1 MPRKNILLITK
12 KSNVILLSLLPI
24 SLLIGTFISETILN
38 LIVLNFLINSYI
50 KNDWQW
56 LSQKEFKIL
65 CIFWFYLILNCI
77 IALDPTLSMSR
88 AIFFIRFI
96 IFIYAVAEILNEKKI
111 EKKIFIFWLLII
123 LITVLDVNFEFIY
136 GRNILGNTSSYEG
149 RIASFLGEELKI
161 GFFLYSLYLSTF
173 AFFFSLTLEGKKRY
187 LYSRIILFIILFTFF
202 TIILTGEKSNS
213 IKAFFCLLLFFILS
227 KNYLNQF
234 KIVFIIFLLL
244 LIFFIYSK
252 RGNLPITG
260 TFQKIQND
268 NFTTTLKNSPHGAH
282 YYAAWEIFKS
292 YPIFGVGNKNF
303 RIECNN
309 PSYYN
314 SSVKLSKYRCSTHPH
329 QVYLE
334 FLSELGFLGLAIFL
348 YFLVNIL
355 FKSFS
360 LYFKNR
366 NLILLSSALFITST
380 FLPFIPSGSFF
391 TSFGATIFWLNV
403 GILISNINKK

>member
-12 KSNVILLSLLPI
+12 KSNLILLSLLPI
-24 SLLIGTFISETILN
+24 SLLFGTFISETILN
-38 LIVLNFLINSYI
+38 LIVFNFLINSYI
-50 KNDWQW
+50 KNDWLW
-56 LSQKEFKIL
+56 LNQKEFKIL

-77 IALDPTLSMSR
+77 IALDPTLSMTR

-136 GRNILGNTSSYEG
+136 GKNIIGNTSAYAG

-173 AFFFSLTLEGKKRY
+173 AFFFSLTLESKKKY
-187 LYSRIILFIILFTFF
+187 LYSWIILFIILFTFF

-227 KNYLNQF
+227 KNYLNQN
-234 KIVFIIFLLL
+234 KIIFIIFLLL
-244 LIFFIYSK
+244 LIFFVYSK

-260 TFQKIQND
+260 TFQKIQNE
-268 NFTTTLKNSPHGAH
+268 NFSTAFKNSPHGAH
-282 YYAAWEIFKS
+282 YYAAWEIFKN
-292 YPIFGVGNKNF
+292 YPIFGIGNKNF

-309 PSYYN
+309 PSYFN
-314 SSVKLSKYRCSTHPH
+314 PSVKLSKYRCSTHPH

>member
-1 MPRKNILLITK
+1 M
-12 KSNVILLSLLPI
+12 
-24 SLLIGTFISETILN
+24 G
-38 LIVLNFLINSYI
+38 
-50 KNDWQW
+50 
-56 LSQKEFKIL
+56 
-65 CIFWFYLILNCI
+65 
-77 IALDPTLSMSR
+77 R

-136 GRNILGNTSSYEG
+136 GRNIIGNTSAYEG
-149 RIASFLGEELKI
+149 RIASFLGKELKI
-161 GFFLYSLYLSTF
+161 GFFLYSLYLSIF
-173 AFFFSLTLEGKKRY
+173 AYFSSLTLESKKKN
-187 LYSRIILFIILFTFF
+187 LYSWIILFIILFTFF

-213 IKAFFCLLLFFILS
+213 IKAFFCLFLFFILS
-227 KNYLNQF
+227 KSYLNQN
-234 KIVFIIFLLL
+234 KIIFIIFLSL
-244 LIFFIYSK
+244 LIFFTYFK
-252 RGNLPITG
+252 VGNLPITG
-260 TFQKIQND
+260 TFQKIRND
-268 NFTTTLKNSPHGAH
+268 NFNFSTTLKNSLHGAH
-282 YYAAWEIFKS
+282 YYTAWDIFKN
-292 YPIFGVGNKNF
+292 YPIFGIGNKNF

-314 SSVKLSKYRCSTHPH
+314 PTVKLSKYRCSTHPH

-360 LYFKNR
+360 LYFKNS

-403 GILISNINKK
+403 GILISNINKN

>member
-1 MPRKNILLITK
+1 MRRENILLITK
-12 KSNVILLSLLPI
+12 KSNLILLSLLPI

-38 LIVLNFLINSYI
+38 LIVFNFLISSYI

-56 LSQKEFKIL
+56 SSQKEFKIL

-96 IFIYAVAEILNEKKI
+96 IFIFAVAEILNEKKI
-111 EKKIFIFWLLII
+111 EKKIFFFWLLII

-136 GRNILGNTSSYEG
+136 GRNIIGNTSAYEG

-173 AFFFSLTLEGKKRY
+173 AFFFSLTLESKKKN
-187 LYSRIILFIILFTFF
+187 LYSLIILFIILFTFF

-213 IKAFFCLLLFFILS
+213 IKAFFCLFLFFILS

-234 KIVFIIFLLL
+234 KIIFIIFLFL

-268 NFTTTLKNSPHGAH
+268 NFTTILKNSPHGAH

-292 YPIFGVGNKNF
+292 YPIFGIGNKNF

-314 SSVKLSKYRCSTHPH
+314 PSVKLSKYRCSTHPH
-329 QVYLE
+329 QIYLE

-348 YFLVNIL
+348 YFLINIL

-360 LYFKNR
+360 LYLKNR
-366 NLILLSSALFITST
+366 NLILLSSALFMTST

-403 GILISNINKK
+403 GILLSNINKK

>member
-1 MPRKNILLITK
+1 
-12 KSNVILLSLLPI
+12 
-24 SLLIGTFISETILN
+24 
-38 LIVLNFLINSYI
+38 
-50 KNDWQW
+50 
-56 LSQKEFKIL
+56 
-65 CIFWFYLILNCI
+65 
-77 IALDPTLSMSR
+77 
-88 AIFFIRFI
+88 
-96 IFIYAVAEILNEKKI
+96 
-111 EKKIFIFWLLII
+111 
-123 LITVLDVNFEFIY
+123 
-136 GRNILGNTSSYEG
+136 
-149 RIASFLGEELKI
+149 
-161 GFFLYSLYLSTF
+161 
-173 AFFFSLTLEGKKRY
+173 
-187 LYSRIILFIILFTFF
+187 
-202 TIILTGEKSNS
+202 
-213 IKAFFCLLLFFILS
+213 
-227 KNYLNQF
+227 
-234 KIVFIIFLLL
+234 

-252 RGNLPITG
+252 RENLPITG

-309 PSYYN
+309 PRYYN
-314 SSVKLSKYRCSTHPH
+314 PSVKLSKYRCSTHPH

-348 YFLVNIL
+348 YFLANIL

-391 TSFGATIFWLNV
+391 TSFGATIFWLNL